1 MLETD
6 LPIAGQGR
14 PARPAPRCR
23 PVHLGH
29 PEIRAWRDGDVWHV
43 DAVTPL
49 EPVPRRWTDPLARGA
64 AAHPGRT
71 LVARRGPDG
80 AWIRIGY
87 ADMLQRARRIGQALR
102 DRGLS
107 AERPLAIL
115 SGNDLEHFQL
125 ALGAA
130 YAGIPYAPIS
140 PAYSLVATDYGK
152 LRDLI
157 EQLTPGAVYV
167 ADAGAFSLALDAV
180 LPPDA
185 ELIVGGGDYA
195 GRAGT
200 RFGSL
205 LDTPVRDVD
214 AVNDAVGPDTILKFL
229 FTSGSTKKPKAVV
242 TTHGMLVAN
251 QQMLLQ
257 TFPFFG
263 EAPPVLVDWLPWNH
277 CFGGSHN
284 VGIALYNGGTLYL
297 DDGKPT
303 PKEFVQTLDNL
314 REIAPTVYFNV
325 PKGFEMLT
333 EALERDA
340 DLRATFFAHVKLF
353 FCAGAGLS
361 QAAWNRLD
369 AVALAHCGES
379 IRIMTGLG
387 MTETSPSCTF
397 GTGDV
402 VQAGYVGVPA
412 PGCRVKLVP
421 VGDKFEARFAGP
433 HVMPGY
439 WRAPDLTAAAFDEDG
454 YYRTGDALRFYDAAR
469 PELGFV
475 FDGRIAEDFKL
486 SSGTFV
492 SVGPMR
498 ARVIGLGAPYVMDA
512 VVTGLNRAT
521 VGLLVF
527 PRMEHCRALAGLPAD
542 ADAVQVLASDP
553 VRAMFAR
560 LLADLNAGASGSSTR
575 IERLLPLAVPPSID
589 QRELTDKGSIN
600 QAAVLA
606 HRAALVD
613 DLYAD
618 RVPLAVRAGAG

>member
-1 MLETD
+1 MHHMQ
-6 LPIAGQGR
+6 PAGRQ
-14 PARPAPRCR
+14 R
-23 PVHLGH
+23 PVLLGN
-29 PEIRAWRDGDVWHV
+29 PEVRAWRDGDAWRV

-49 EPVPRRWTDPLARGA
+49 DPVPRRWTDRLASGA
-64 AAHPGRT
+64 AAHPDRT
-71 LVARRGPDG
+71 LAARRGPDG
-80 AWIRIGY
+80 QWIRIGY
-87 ADMLQRARRIGQALR
+87 ADMLRRARHIGQALL

-115 SGNDLEHFQL
+115 SGNDLEHYQL

-130 YAGIPYAPIS
+130 YAGIPFAPIS

-157 EQLTPGAVYV
+157 GQLTPGAVYV
-167 ADAGAFSLALDAV
+167 ADAGAFAPALNAV

-200 RFGSL
+200 GFGSL

-257 TFPFFG
+257 TFPFFA

-303 PKEFVQTLDNL
+303 PKEFGQTLDNL

-333 EALERDA
+333 DALERDA
-340 DLRATFFAHVKLF
+340 GLRASFFSRVKLF
-353 FCAGAGLS
+353 LCAGAGLS
-361 QAAWNRLD
+361 QAAWDRLD
-369 AVALAHCGES
+369 AAALAHCGES

-412 PGCRVKLVP
+412 PGCRAKLVP

-439 WRAPDLTAAAFDEDG
+439 WRAPDLTADAFDDEG

-486 SSGTFV
+486 STGTFV
-492 SVGPMR
+492 SVGPLR
-498 ARVIGLGAPYVMDA
+498 ARVISQGAPYVTDA
-512 VVTGLNRAT
+512 VVTGLNRAS
-521 VGLLVF
+521 VGLLVY
-527 PRMEHCRALAGLPAD
+527 PRMEHCRALADMPAD
-542 ADAVQVLASDP
+542 ADAAQVLASPP

-560 LLADLNAGASGSSTR
+560 LLDSLNAGASGSSMR
-575 IERLLPLAVPPSID
+575 IERLLPLAEPPSID
-589 QRELTDKGSIN
+589 HREVTDKGSIN

-606 HRAALVD
+606 RRAALVD

-618 RVPLAVRAGAG
+618 RAELAVRADGGGTRTTT

>member
-1 MLETD
+1 MHD
-6 LPIAGQGR
+6 LQPDGR
-14 PARPAPRCR
+14 RR
-23 PVHLGH
+23 PVLLGNPDIH
-29 PEIRAWRDGDVWHV
+29 VWRDGEAWHV

-49 EPVPRRWTDPLARGA
+49 GPVPRRWTDRLASGA
-64 AAHPGRT
+64 AAHPERT

-80 AWIRIGY
+80 GWIRIGY
-87 ADMLQRARRIGQALR
+87 ADMLRRARHIGQALR

-140 PAYSLVATDYGK
+140 PAYSLVATDFGK
-152 LRDLI
+152 LRDLVD
-157 EQLTPGAVYV
+157 QLTPGAVYV
-167 ADAGAFSLALDAV
+167 ADGGPYAAALDAV
-180 LPPDA
+180 LPADA
-185 ELIVGGGDYA
+185 ELILGAGDYP
-195 GRAGT
+195 GRAAT

-214 AVNDAVGPDTILKFL
+214 AANDAVGPDTILKFL
-229 FTSGSTKKPKAVV
+229 FTSGSTKKPKAVI
-242 TTHGMLVAN
+242 TTHGMLASN
-251 QQMLLQ
+251 QQMLRQ
-257 TFPFFG
+257 TFAFLAD
-263 EAPPVLVDWLPWNH
+263 EPPVLVDWLPWNH

-303 PKEFVQTLDNL
+303 PKEFGQTLANL

-333 EALERDA
+333 EALESDA
-340 DLRATFFAHVKLF
+340 GLRSTFFARVKLF

-361 QAAWNRLD
+361 QAAWDRLD

-387 MTETSPSCTF
+387 MTEASPSCTF

-402 VQAGYVGVPA
+402 VRAGYVGVPA

-421 VGDKFEARFAGP
+421 VDSKYEARVAGP

-439 WRAPDLTAAAFDEDG
+439 WRAPQLTAAAFDDEG

-492 SVGPMR
+492 SVGPLR
-498 ARVIGLGAPYVMDA
+498 ARVISQGAPYVMDA
-512 VVTGLNRAT
+512 VVAGLNRET
-521 VGLLVF
+521 VALLLF

-542 ADAVQVLASDP
+542 ADAAQVLASPP

-560 LLADLNAGASGSSTR
+560 LLADLNATASGSSNR
-575 IERLLPLAVPPSID
+575 IERLLPLADPPSID
-589 QRELTDKGSIN
+589 HRELTDKGSIN

-606 HRAALVD
+606 RRAALVD

-618 RVPLAVRAGAG
+618 RAGLAIRAGEGGTRTTT

>member
-1 MLETD
+1 MHATH
-6 LPIAGQGR
+6 PAGT
-14 PARPAPRCR
+14 APMRR
-23 PVHLGH
+23 PVSLGN
-29 PEIRAWRDGDVWHV
+29 PDIRVRQQDGVWHV

-49 EPVPRRWTDPLARGA
+49 APVPARYTDRLVSGA
-64 AAHPGRT
+64 AAHPDRT

-80 AWIRIGY
+80 AWIRISY
-87 ADMLQRARRIGQALR
+87 AEMLRRVRHIGQALR
-102 DRGLS
+102 ERGLS

-140 PAYSLVATDYGK
+140 PSYSLVATDFGK
-152 LRDLI
+152 LRDLVA
-157 EQLTPGAVYV
+157 QLTPGAVYA
-167 ADAGAFSLALDAV
+167 ADGEAFGRALDAV

-185 ELIVGGGDYA
+185 ELIL
-195 GRAGT
+195 GRGEYGARRAT
-200 RFGSL
+200 AFGAL
-205 LDTPVRDVD
+205 LDTAPGDID
-214 AVNDAVGPDTILKFL
+214 AVNAELGPSTIMKFL
-229 FTSGSTKKPKAVV
+229 FTSGSTRKPKAVT
-242 TTHGMLVAN
+242 TTHGMLCSN

-257 TFPFFG
+257 TFPFFAE
-263 EAPPVLVDWLPWNH
+263 EAPVLVDWLPWNH
-277 CFGGSHN
+277 CFGGNHN

-303 PKEFVQTLDNL
+303 ARDFGATLQNL

-340 DLRATFFAHVKLF
+340 GLRQVFFSRVKLF
-353 FCAGAGLS
+353 LCAGAGLS
-361 QAAWNRLD
+361 QAAWDRLD

-397 GTGDV
+397 GTGEI

-421 VGDKFEARFAGP
+421 VDSKLEARFKGP

-439 WRAPDLTAAAFDEDG
+439 WRAPQLSADAFDDEG

-492 SVGPMR
+492 SVGPLR
-498 ARVIGLGAPYVMDA
+498 ARVISLGAPFVWDA
-512 VVTGLNRAT
+512 VVTGLDRESI
-521 VGLLVF
+521 GLLVF
-527 PRMEHCRALAGLPAD
+527 PRIEHCQVLSGLPVD
-542 ADAVQVLASDP
+542 AGAEQVLASAP
-553 VRAMFAR
+553 VRAFFAG
-560 LLADLNAGASGSSTR
+560 LLERLNAGASASSLR
-575 IERLLPLAVPPSID
+575 IERLLLLAEPPSID
-589 QRELTDKGSIN
+589 HRELTDKGSIN

-606 HRAALVD
+606 RRAALVD
-613 DLYAD
+613 AMYAG
-618 RVPLAVRAGAG
+618 RLAQTIRAA

>member
-1 MLETD
+1 
-6 LPIAGQGR
+6 
-14 PARPAPRCR
+14 
-23 PVHLGH
+23 
-29 PEIRAWRDGDVWHV
+29 
-43 DAVTPL
+43 
-49 EPVPRRWTDPLARGA
+49 
-64 AAHPGRT
+64 
-71 LVARRGPDG
+71 
-80 AWIRIGY
+80 
-87 ADMLQRARRIGQALR
+87 
-102 DRGLS
+102 
-107 AERPLAIL
+107 
-115 SGNDLEHFQL
+115 
-125 ALGAA
+125 
-130 YAGIPYAPIS
+130 
-140 PAYSLVATDYGK
+140 
-152 LRDLI
+152 
-157 EQLTPGAVYV
+157 LTPGAVYV
-167 ADAGAFSLALDAV
+167 ADAGAFAPALDAV

-195 GRAGT
+195 GRGATPFAG
-200 RFGSL
+200 L

-242 TTHGMLVAN
+242 STHGMLVAN

-303 PKEFVQTLDNL
+303 PKEFGQTLDNL

-340 DLRATFFAHVKLF
+340 DLRATFFARVKLF

-397 GTGDV
+397 GTGGV

-439 WRAPDLTAAAFDEDG
+439 WRAPDLTAEAFDAEG

-486 SSGTFV
+486 STGTFV
-492 SVGPMR
+492 SVGPLR
-498 ARVIGLGAPYVMDA
+498 ARVISQGAPYVMDA

-527 PRMEHCRALAGLPAD
+527 PRMEHCRALADLPPD
-542 ADAVQVLASDP
+542 ADAAQVLASP
-553 VRAMFAR
+553 LVRAMFAR
-560 LLADLNAGASGSSTR
+560 LLRDLNTGASGSSMR
-575 IERLLPLAVPPSID
+575 IERLLPLAEPPSID
-589 QRELTDKGSIN
+589 HREVTDKGSIN

-606 HRAALVD
+606 RRAALVD

-618 RVPLAVRAGAG
+618 RAALAVRADGGGTRTTT

>member
-1 MLETD
+1 MHHMQQT
-6 LPIAGQGR
+6 GR
-14 PARPAPRCR
+14 VSPRR
-23 PVHLGH
+23 PVLLGH
-29 PEIRAWRDGDVWHV
+29 PDIRARQAGAVWHV

-49 EPVPRRWTDPLARGA
+49 DALPRRWTDRLASGA
-64 AAHPGRT
+64 AAHPDRT

-87 ADMLQRARRIGQALR
+87 GEMLRRARHIGQALL

-115 SGNDLEHFQL
+115 SGNDLEHYQL

-130 YAGIPYAPIS
+130 YAGIPFAPIS

-157 EQLTPGAVYV
+157 GQLTPGAVYV
-167 ADAGAFSLALDAV
+167 ANGAQFAPALDAV
-180 LPPDA
+180 LPPET
-185 ELIVGGGDYA
+185 ELIVGDGDCGGRSA
-195 GRAGT
+195 T

-205 LDTPVRDVD
+205 LDTPARDVD
-214 AVNDAVGPDTILKFL
+214 AANAAVGPDTILKFL

-257 TFPFFG
+257 TFAFLA

-303 PKEFVQTLDNL
+303 PQDFGQTLDNL

-340 DLRATFFAHVKLF
+340 ALRATFFSRVKLF

-361 QAAWNRLD
+361 QAAWDRLD

-439 WRAPDLTAAAFDEDG
+439 WRAPHLTAEAFDEEG
-454 YYRTGDALRFYDAAR
+454 FYRTGDALRFYDPAR

-486 SSGTFV
+486 STGTFV
-492 SVGPMR
+492 SVGPLR
-498 ARVIGLGAPYVMDA
+498 ARVVSQGAPYVMDA
-512 VVTGLNRAT
+512 VVTGLNRET

-542 ADAVQVLASDP
+542 ADAAQVLASPP
-553 VRAMFAR
+553 VRSMFAR
-560 LLADLNAGASGSSTR
+560 LLDGLNAGASGSSMR
-575 IERLLPLAVPPSID
+575 IERLLPLAEPPSID
-589 QRELTDKGSIN
+589 HRELTDKGSIN
-600 QAAVLA
+600 LAAVLA
-606 HRAALVD
+606 RRAALVD

-618 RVPLAVRAGAG
+618 RADLAIRAGEGGTRTTT